1 MFIKYHHLV
10 LLLLVQPLIGHLL
23 IVSIVIGLLL
33 LLFLLKSQLLV
44 LVVQLVLINLIL
56 CWVLVVTRDEN
67 LVLGR
72 HLVMLI
78 LLLLVNIKARVKGLS
93 KILIECLVLHVLVQI
108 VVVQYPLTDALIKLH
123 LENLLLIR

>member
-1 MFIKYHHLV
+1 MLVVSLIDFFISKNRFKILSGHCWVILQKIEIVSEVSLTIFIKYHHLV
-10 LLLLVQPLIGHLL
+10 LPLLVQPLIDHLL
-23 IVSIVIGLLL
+23 MVSIVIGLLL
-33 LLFLLKSQLLV
+33 LLCLLKSPLLV

-78 LLLLVNIKARVKGLS
+78 LLWLVNIKARV
-93 KILIECLVLHVLVQI
+93 
-108 VVVQYPLTDALIKLH
+108 
-123 LENLLLIR
+123 